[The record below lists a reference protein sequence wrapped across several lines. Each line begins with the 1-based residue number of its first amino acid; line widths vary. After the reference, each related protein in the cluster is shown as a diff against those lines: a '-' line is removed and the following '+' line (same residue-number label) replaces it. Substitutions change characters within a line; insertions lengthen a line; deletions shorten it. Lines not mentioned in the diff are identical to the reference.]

1 MRHPQNHNEEIS
13 VYVAGRSDCVNFLY
27 LGLRRRCNSHTNGS
41 TSSHCNAG
49 SPNSDPCAERDS
61 QAYCAPPSYGNSYY
75 YPPQLRQRLLLLPPQ
90 LRRQLLLAPPQL
102 RQRLLLRPPQSRPP
116 PPGLPRKSWFLHA

>member
-1 MRHPQNHNEEIS
+1 MELDDLEDGVLGKFFRQWRWLNETPSNHNEEIS

-41 TSSHCNAG
+41 TCSHCNAG

-75 YPPQLRQRLLLLPPQ
+75 YYPHSCANDSYYYPHSC
-90 LRRQLLLAPPQL
+90 ADN
-102 RQRLLLRPPQSRPP
+102 SY
-116 PPGLPRKSWFLHA
+116 